1 MDYKRDWRNTIFI
14 VAQLEILPVEKWHFK
29 LKKTE
34 RVANRGCDIILDQ
47 RDEQGIGRF

>member
-1 MDYKRDWRNTIFI
+1 MDYKRNWRNTTII
-14 VAQLEILPVEKWHFK
+14 VARLKILPVEKWHFK

-47 RDEQGIGRF
+47 RDAQGISRF